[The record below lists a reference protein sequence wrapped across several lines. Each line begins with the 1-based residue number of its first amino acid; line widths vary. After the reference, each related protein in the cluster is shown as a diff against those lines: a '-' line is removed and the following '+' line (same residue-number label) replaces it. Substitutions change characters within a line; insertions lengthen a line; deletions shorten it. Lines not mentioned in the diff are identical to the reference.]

1 MDGGISE
8 ATHAVGEGS
17 RTHGSVG
24 PSQHPGSCFTP
35 LSSSF
40 SPLLSISPA
49 LHFLQIFLIA
59 SLLYLPFLVLFLFV
73 LFFHIHLFFLS
84 IHPFPLS
91 FLGVFFPPLVF
102 FSLVQL
108 FLRIIS
114 NDLITDYFFSQLLI
128 KLDLLFFSQECHLWR
143 QHWLTCLGTLHSTK
157 WREQVI
163 GWTLW

>member
-59 SLLYLPFLVLFLFV
+59 SLLYLPFLVLFFVCFIFPYPSLFLLNSSVSSFFPWGV
-73 LFFHIHLFFLS
+73 LPATSFLS
-84 IHPFPLS
+84 
-91 FLGVFFPPLVF
+91 LGSAILE
-102 FSLVQL
+102 
-108 FLRIIS
+108 
-114 NDLITDYFFSQLLI
+114 DHI
-128 KLDLLFFSQECHLWR
+128 K
-143 QHWLTCLGTLHSTK
+143 
-157 WREQVI
+157 
-163 GWTLW
+163 